1 MWFLKTMILRLEKW
15 KNSQKKIKVTRN
27 KFIGISKISKLE
39 EAEGIEVGIQIQMYI
54 RIPNRK
60 LSLEREMKI
69 EQEKYRLEMK
79 EVEEVE
85 AEAEETE
92 AMVNEVLEIEDVEI
106 EEEEAEEEVR
116 EVIMKEAEED
126 IENMQKEEKSL
137 NKEKK
142 KYRMKVK
149 VGGNK
154 IVKLKKIAKLTQG
167 IFIKMIDLLEEE
179 VEETITIIRI
189 QEVITKI
196 TMMTPTILERS

>member
-1 MWFLKTMILRLEKW
+1 M
-15 KNSQKKIKVTRN
+15 
-27 KFIGISKISKLE
+27 
-39 EAEGIEVGIQIQMYI
+39 GIQIQMYI

-69 EQEKYRLEMK
+69 EQEKYHLEMK

-92 AMVNEVLEIEDVEI
+92 AMVNEVLETEDVVEI
-106 EEEEAEEEVR
+106 EEEEAEEEGR

-126 IENMQKEEKSL
+126 IENMQKEKKSL
-137 NKEKK
+137 DTEKK

-154 IVKLKKIAKLTQG
+154 IVKLKKITKHTQS
-167 IFIKMIDLLEEE
+167 IIINMIDLLEGE

-189 QEVITKI
+189 QEVIIKI
-196 TMMTPTILERS
+196 IMMILTILERS

>member
-1 MWFLKTMILRLEKW
+1 MWFLKTMILRLGKW

-92 AMVNEVLEIEDVEI
+92 VMVKEVLEIEDVEI

-126 IENMQKEEKSL
+126 IENMQKELKSL
-137 NKEKK
+137 NTEKK
-142 KYRMKVK
+142 KYRMKVR
-149 VGGNK
+149 VG
-154 IVKLKKIAKLTQG
+154 
-167 IFIKMIDLLEEE
+167 
-179 VEETITIIRI
+179 
-189 QEVITKI
+189 
-196 TMMTPTILERS
+196 

>member
-1 MWFLKTMILRLEKW
+1 MILRLGKW

-39 EAEGIEVGIQIQMYI
+39 EVEVIEVGIQIKMYI

-60 LSLEREMKI
+60 LSLEKEMKI
-69 EQEKYRLEMK
+69 EQEKYLLEMK

-92 AMVNEVLEIEDVEI
+92 VMVKEVLEIEDVEI

-116 EVIMKEAEED
+116 EVIMKEEEED
-126 IENMQKEEKSL
+126 IENMLKEEKIL
-137 NKEKK
+137 NIEKK

-154 IVKLKKIAKLTQG
+154 IVKLKKITKHTQS
-167 IFIKMIDLLEEE
+167 IIINMIDLLEEE

-189 QEVITKI
+189 QEVIIKI
-196 TMMTPTILERS
+196 TMMILTIQER

>member
-79 EVEEVE
+79 EVGEVE

-92 AMVNEVLEIEDVEI
+92 AMVKEVLEIEDVEI

-116 EVIMKEAEED
+116 EAIMKEVEED

-137 NKEKK
+137 NTEKK

-154 IVKLKKIAKLTQG
+154 IVKLKKITKHTKN
-167 IFIKMIDLLEEE
+167 ININMIDLLEEE
-179 VEETITIIRI
+179 VEEIITIIRT

-196 TMMTPTILERS
+196 TMMIPTILERS

>member
-1 MWFLKTMILRLEKW
+1 MILRLGKW

-39 EAEGIEVGIQIQMYI
+39 EAEGIEVGIQIRMYI

-92 AMVNEVLEIEDVEI
+92 AMVKEVLEIEDVEI

-116 EVIMKEAEED
+116 EVIMKEEEED
-126 IENMQKEEKSL
+126 IENMLKEEKIL
-137 NKEKK
+137 NIEKK

-154 IVKLKKIAKLTQG
+154 IVKLKKITKHTQS
-167 IFIKMIDLLEEE
+167 IIINMIDLLEEE

-189 QEVITKI
+189 QEVIIKI
-196 TMMTPTILERS
+196 TMMILTILERS

>member
-1 MWFLKTMILRLEKW
+1 MILRLGKW
-15 KNSQKKIKVTRN
+15 KNSQKKIKVKRN

-39 EAEGIEVGIQIQMYI
+39 EVEVIEVGIQIKMYI

-69 EQEKYRLEMK
+69 EQEKYLLEMK

-92 AMVNEVLEIEDVEI
+92 VMVKEVLEIEDVEI

-126 IENMQKEEKSL
+126 IENMQKELKSL
-137 NKEKK
+137 NTEKK
-142 KYRMKVK
+142 KYRMKVR
-149 VGGNK
+149 VG
-154 IVKLKKIAKLTQG
+154 
-167 IFIKMIDLLEEE
+167 
-179 VEETITIIRI
+179 
-189 QEVITKI
+189 
-196 TMMTPTILERS
+196 